1 MDYKAVYDKLM
12 QKARSRGGV
21 AGYSEKHHVVP
32 RCLGGSNSKDNLV
45 VLTAEE
51 HFLAHQLLVQLHP
64 GNHKLAYAAQAMVFK
79 NAKTRRSNKMYGWL
93 KRRLAQASSAKM
105 KCSNPMNTAE
115 GRKNFEEAMK
125 GHSQNVSGANSGKAR
140 KIVCVETGQQFETRA
155 AAGEWLR
162 SIGHN
167 KAHGG
172 SLSEALRDPSKYA
185 AFGFHWNYA

>member
-1 MDYKAVYDKLM
+1 MDYKAVYDKLI
-12 QKARSRGGV
+12 QKARSRGAV

-51 HFLAHQLLVQLHP
+51 HFLAHQLLVKMHP
-64 GNHKLAYAAQAMVFK
+64 GNHKLAYAAQAMAFK
-79 NAKTRRSNKMYGWL
+79 NAKTRRSNKLYGWL
-93 KRRLAQASSAKM
+93 KRRLAQASSDMM
-105 KCSNPMNTAE
+105 KRSNPMNTAE
-115 GRKNFEEAMK
+115 GRRNFEEAMK
-125 GHSQNVSGANSGKAR
+125 GHGQKVSGANSGKAR
-140 KIVCVETGQQFETRA
+140 KIVCVETGQEFETRS
-155 AAGEWLR
+155 AAGDWLR
-162 SIGHN
+162 SIGHE

>member
-1 MDYKAVYDKLM
+1 MDYKAVYEKLM
-12 QKARSRGGV
+12 QKARSRGDV

-51 HFLAHQLLVQLHP
+51 HFLAHQLLVKMHP

-79 NAKTRRSNKMYGWL
+79 NAKTRRSNKLYGWL
-93 KRRLAQASSAKM
+93 KRRMAQASSDKM

-115 GRKNFEEAMK
+115 GRRNFEEAMK
-125 GHSQNVSGANSGKAR
+125 DHGPKVSGANSGKAR
-140 KIVCVETGQQFETRA
+140 KIVCVETGQEFETRS
-155 AAGEWLR
+155 AAGDWLR
-162 SIGHN
+162 SIGHE

>member
-1 MDYKAVYDKLM
+1 MNYKAVYDKLM
-12 QKARSRGGV
+12 QKARNRGCV
-21 AGYSEKHHVVP
+21 SGYSEKHHVVP

-51 HFLAHQLLVQLHP
+51 HFLAHQLLVKIHP

-79 NAKTRRSNKMYGWL
+79 NDKTRRSNKLYGWL
-93 KRRLAQASSAKM
+93 KRRLAQASADKM
-105 KCSNPMNTAE
+105 KCCNPMNTAE

-125 GHSQNVSGANSGKAR
+125 SHSQKVSGANSGKAR
-140 KIVCVETGQQFETRA
+140 KIVCVETGQEFETRS

-162 SIGHN
+162 SIGHE

>member
-51 HFLAHQLLVQLHP
+51 HFLAHQLLVKMRP
-64 GNHKLAYAAQAMVFK
+64 GHVGLALALDKMTLIHNSKQR
-79 NAKTRRSNKMYGWL
+79 NNKAYGWIRRKVYEAVS
-93 KRRLAQASSAKM
+93 KRM
-105 KCSNPMNTAE
+105 KENNPMRSE
-115 GRKNFEEAMK
+115 HSRRKVSEAK
-125 GHSQNVSGANSGKAR
+125 KKITGAKHHLSKAV
-140 KIVCVETGQQFETRA
+140 KCVENGMRFETRA

-162 SIGHN
+162 SIGHK

>member
-51 HFLAHQLLVQLHP
+51 HFLAHQLLVKMHP
-64 GNHKLAYAAQAMVFK
+64 SCRGLVLALDKMTLPHKS
-79 NAKTRRSNKMYGWL
+79 NCRRNKAYGWI
-93 KRRLAQASSAKM
+93 RRKVSIAVSQRM
-105 KCSNPMNTAE
+105 KEHNPMRSEESRKKVAE
-115 GRKNFEEAMK
+115 SKKKFVG
-125 GHSQNVSGANSGKAR
+125 GKHHLA
-140 KIVCVETGQQFETRA
+140 KAIVCVETGQKFA
-155 AAGEWLR
+155 ARSEAGAWLR
-162 SIGHN
+162 SIGHT

-172 SLSEALRDPSKYA
+172 SLSQALSDSSKYS